1 MKKGHTSWSKPIL
14 GIGLSFGAQVV
25 ECDNSQPTVPIERG
39 EVPNNLAHEERR
51 GVDRITDEERARN
64 DSVNPR
70 VEPKTR
76 KGAVM
81 S

>member
-1 MKKGHTSWSKPIL
+1 MKDAPESELKCKRPQGAGNDEETKEGSKK
-14 GIGLSFGAQVV
+14 
-25 ECDNSQPTVPIERG
+25 

-64 DSVNPR
+64 DSVDPR

-76 KGAVM
+76 K
-81 S
+81 